1 MEYLE
6 FQRKIAQ
13 IKGMGYV
20 QSHRKGPTGIGK
32 TLEDLLGI
40 TENNIA
46 GPDFAIYEL
55 KTGRKDSVSM
65 VTLFTKAPM
74 PANANEK

>member
-6 FQRKIAQ
+6 FQRRIAQ

-20 QSHRKGPTGIGK
+20 QSHRKGDTGVGK

-40 TENNIA
+40 TENNLLA
-46 GPDFAIYEL
+46 Q
-55 KTGRKDSVSM
+55 TSQ
-65 VTLFTKAPM
+65 PM
-74 PANANEK
+74 S